1 MDKKTKWK
9 VGDRV
14 RVRMDLSEDKRY
26 SMEGSNNAVRPTYTM
41 VKYFRGS
48 EMTISEVN
56 YFPVFGYYTEETD
69 TDFIWTDE
77 MFEEA
82 LPNVGISIIREG
94 RAIIAEDVFT
104 GEKAVAKCHP
114 DDKFDPRIG
123 ACIAFNRLVGMPDI
137 NGTEMM
143 NELDKATGHILNV
156 YLKLKKGEE
165 QWKSKG

>member
-1 MDKKTKWK
+1 MKKETKWK

-14 RVRMDLSEDKRY
+14 RVRMDLNTEKTY
-26 SMEGSNNAVRPTYTM
+26 SMEGVNNTVRPTHTM

-48 EMTISEVN
+48 EMTIADAD
-56 YFPVFGYYTEETD
+56 PLGYYTEETGM
-69 TDFIWTDE
+69 DFVWTDG

-114 DDKFDPRIG
+114 DDKFDARVG

-143 NELDKATGHILNV
+143 DELDKATGHILNV

-165 QWKSKG
+165 EWKSKR